1 MISLARLLVGS
12 EPLPP
17 SRAHHKDSPQIER
30 GSRHQ
35 RGKQRKSTRQEQQ
48 QGSVV
53 LQCQGVCL
61 DSTQSG
67 V

>member
-1 MISLARLLVGS
+1 MISSARLPVGS
-12 EPLPP
+12 ESLPP
-17 SRAHHKDSPQIER
+17 SRAHHKDSPQLER

-35 RGKQRKSTRQEQQ
+35 RRKQRKSTRREKQ
-48 QGSVV
+48 QGSIV
-53 LQCQGVCL
+53 LKTQGGCF